1 MPPPMID
8 PPDPAAIMR
17 ELFDDDR
24 WVKDQFAAH
33 VGEAL
38 PDLSEALATCFRLLP
53 ALNEAANKAETM
65 RTAFVAGFVFG
76 VLDDILISTKLL
88 VTGKVPASGNV
99 MRQVVEGIAMSILCS
114 SDRPLIVKQATKKK
128 PAVWALYWELLESD
142 DPCTQ
147 GHFAISQ
154 LGWNATLL
162 GVDAVAIERLRAAK
176 GHFNIFSHCGK
187 VTIASRMALEQV
199 GTAYVGGDFDPAKLG
214 GYRNELQQRI
224 ALCRVL
230 PPFIER
236 MREAIAPPA
245 EPTKQA
251 DQA

>member
-1 MPPPMID
+1 MPRPTID
-8 PPDPAAIMR
+8 PTDPEALMG
-17 ELFDDDR
+17 ELFNDER
-24 WVKDQFAAH
+24 WVRDRFSEHIGQ
-33 VGEAL
+33 AL
-38 PDLSEALATCFRLLP
+38 LELCEALAVCFRLLGP
-53 ALNEAANKAETM
+53 LNDAANRAGTT

-99 MRQVVEGIAMSILCS
+99 MRQVVEGIAMSILYS

-162 GVDAVAIERLRAAK
+162 GVNAVAIERLRAAK